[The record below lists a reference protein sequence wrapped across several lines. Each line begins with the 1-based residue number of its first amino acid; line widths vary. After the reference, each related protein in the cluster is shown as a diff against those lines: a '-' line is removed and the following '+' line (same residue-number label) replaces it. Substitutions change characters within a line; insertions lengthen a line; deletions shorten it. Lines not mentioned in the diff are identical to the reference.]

1 MHRRCASY
9 ILMLD
14 EQSSQAQNVLHTFVC
29 LTRLRRA
36 RHKVL
41 HKNAFSD
48 EALFRFTPQYEA
60 SSFHSDMK
68 HSAHAPYDLS
78 SIALRATD
86 DEKMKNESWVCKY
99 SLPMLHY
106 SVERKNLIE
115 KTSNKLVDLS
125 IAFAVEILNLVK
137 YLKEQRET
145 IICNQIG
152 RAGTSIGANI
162 HEAQY
167 AHGKADFVSKL
178 QIALKEANETS
189 YWLLLLSK
197 TNIISSAEYDRLE
210 TLCREIRITLIASIN
225 TTKQNLK

>member
-1 MHRRCASY
+1 M
-9 ILMLD
+9 
-14 EQSSQAQNVLHTFVC
+14 
-29 LTRLRRA
+29 
-36 RHKVL
+36 
-41 HKNAFSD
+41 
-48 EALFRFTPQYEA
+48 
-60 SSFHSDMK
+60 
-68 HSAHAPYDLS
+68 
-78 SIALRATD
+78 
-86 DEKMKNESWVCKY
+86 EKS
-99 SLPMLHY
+99 
-106 SVERKNLIE
+106 
-115 KTSNKLVDLS
+115 SNKLADLS
-125 IAFAVEILNLVK
+125 VAFAVEILNLVK

-189 YWLLLLSK
+189 YWLLLLEK
-197 TNIISSAEYDRLE
+197 TNILSSAEYARLE

>member
-14 EQSSQAQNVLHTFVC
+14 EQSSQAQN
-29 LTRLRRA
+29 
-36 RHKVL
+36 VL

-68 HSAHAPYDLS
+68 HSAHAPYD
-78 SIALRATD
+78 
-86 DEKMKNESWVCKY
+86 EKMKNESCVCKY

-106 SVERKNLIE
+106 SVERKNLME
-115 KTSNKLVDLS
+115 KSSNKLVDLS
-125 IAFAVEILNLVK
+125 VAFAVEILNLVK

-189 YWLLLLSK
+189 YWLLLLGK
-197 TNIISSAEYDRLE
+197 TNILSSAEYDRLE